1 MPLPPTL
8 DPVLSPTTA
17 ERIGVEPVADGV
29 VGGIRAMACDVLVR
43 VNGTGDRTA
52 DGTDDRT
59 ADAVRSALAVF
70 AEVEAACTRFDPQ
83 SPLMQANRRGPQW
96 TRVPQVCFDAL
107 VEAHRA
113 HLLTGGAFDPR
124 VHDDLVALGYD
135 SGLCFGAA
143 ADGASFRRAAGPPL
157 EGRSDEWR
165 PRFRRNG
172 SYVQVGER
180 AVDLGGIGKGLAV
193 RWATDVLRS
202 TASDHLI
209 DAGGDCWCGGD
220 APGGGPWLV
229 GVEDPRVGDEARS
242 GAPHDGRQ
250 EGQRGAH
257 RDEGGRPVAVLALSD
272 RACATSSVRVRRWR
286 AGGATVHHLID
297 PATGLPGGHGLAAV
311 TVVGRDPADAEVRA
325 KALFLAGADG
335 IRERARGWDVAAL
348 WVASD
353 GTVSTTAPMEPYV
366 VWRAG

>member
-8 DPVLSPTTA
+8 DRVLSTTTA
-17 ERIGVEPVADGV
+17 ERIDVESVADGV
-29 VGGIRAMACDVLVR
+29 VGRIRAMACDVLVR
-43 VNGTGDRTA
+43 VNGTGA
-52 DGTDDRT
+52 RT

-83 SPLMQANRRGPQW
+83 SALMRANRRGAQW
-96 TRVPQVCFDAL
+96 ARVPQVCFDAL

-135 SGLCFGAA
+135 SRLRFGAA
-143 ADGASFRRAAGPPL
+143 LDGLPLGRTTDPSL
-157 EGRSDEWR
+157 EGRGEEWQ

-172 SYVQVGER
+172 SYVQVGKR

-193 RWATDVLRS
+193 RWASDVLRS
-202 TASDHLI
+202 TAPDHLI

-229 GVEDPRVGDEARS
+229 GVEDPG
-242 GAPHDGRQ
+242 
-250 EGQRGAH
+250 EG
-257 RDEGGRPVAVLALSD
+257 ERPVAVLALSD

-286 AGGATVHHLID
+286 AGRATVHHLID
-297 PATGLPGGHGLAAV
+297 PATGLPGGRGLAAV
-311 TVVGRDPADAEVRA
+311 TVVGPDPADAEVRA
-325 KALFLAGADG
+325 KALFLAGVDG
-335 IRERARGWDVAAL
+335 IGERAREWDVAAL

-353 GTVSTTAPMEPYV
+353 GTVSTTAPIEPYV
-366 VWRAG
+366 VWRAR